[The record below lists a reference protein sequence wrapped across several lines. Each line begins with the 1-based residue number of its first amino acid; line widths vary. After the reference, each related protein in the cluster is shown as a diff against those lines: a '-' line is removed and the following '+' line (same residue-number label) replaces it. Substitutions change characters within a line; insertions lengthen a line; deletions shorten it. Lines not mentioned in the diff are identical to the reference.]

1 MCFPVTTTK
10 SVYFEVIYLM
20 TFLGLMKAIKFR
32 TVLLELI
39 LYELYIATGEQIRL
53 ELVFKHDESLQ
64 SKCYLARMKAK
75 GHTNDDHKKNVTKKP
90 LSYGR
95 PVAWC
100 PRPPKKKGGGWG
112 WAGADVVESRRVCG
126 CAPRSITKF
135 DVLLASP
142 TL

>member
-75 GHTNDDHKKNVTKKP
+75 GHTNDDHKKNVTKK
-90 LSYGR
+90 
-95 PVAWC
+95 A
-100 PRPPKKKGGGWG
+100 
-112 WAGADVVESRRVCG
+112 VELWSACG
-126 CAPRSITKF
+126 MVP
-135 DVLLASP
+135 ASP
-142 TL
+142 QEKRGGVRLGWS